1 MPNTFLTVQEIGREI
16 LPLLKE
22 NLIMPMTVN
31 RNYSQDFIGKGDTI
45 LVEKP
50 AVFVADEFGS
60 TINLQNISETSVT
73 VKMDKIADVSF
84 SITAKDLAL
93 SMPQFKTKYLASAA
107 QAIAEKINQDGLKLY
122 KDIPYFYGTSGTTPD
137 ALSDFAGPRKV
148 LNDNK
153 VPMQDRYAAWDTAA
167 DAKFLELDA
176 IVNAEKSGTTAA
188 LRAGAIGDIMGF
200 KNFMSQAIQTHTAG
214 GYTGLADVTVTTGT
228 KGATSIALTS
238 AAVTS
243 TAKLLKGDIFTV
255 DGKQYVITADSSAAV
270 AGVVT
275 ASIYPALHAAKGDMD
290 SVAVTF
296 PDVTA
301 RGHVA
306 NLAYHEKAFI
316 FVTRP
321 LDTPPGVE
329 SYVTSYEGI
338 TLRVTS
344 AYDISTKKTTISIDT
359 LYDYVT
365 AYPELATRVLG

>member
-1 MPNTFLTVQEIGREI
+1 MPNTFLKVQEIGREI

-93 SMPQFKTKYLASAA
+93 SMPQFKTKYLASTA